1 VGSGGVHLTQPH
13 RGLTSNLGVGVLGR
27 LLIRTFAG
35 PFILTFFIVLFILV
49 MQFLWVY
56 MDDLVGK
63 GLEWYVIAELLV
75 YASASFVPM
84 ALPLAMLLSS
94 IMTLGQF
101 GEFNELTA
109 TRAAGISLWKLVRPL
124 MLLAVVLS
132 VSAFVFSDTLLPRS
146 RLKFGSLLFDI
157 QQKKPALSI
166 KEGRFY
172 NEIENYALRVGHKSE
187 DGQRLRDI
195 LIYDHSSGRGN
206 TSVITAK
213 RGKMLMSDDQ
223 RYLSLTLYDGYTYE
237 ELQEDAP
244 SRRKRPHLKT
254 SFSVQEIHFDLSSFH
269 MKRSDESIFR
279 DYFSMLDLRQLRQ
292 ATDSLEEAY
301 AERDHDILKT
311 MGQFY
316 RFGDSL
322 FFTAQYP
329 PARGG
334 TLRLRVRGTH
344 NVSMAP
350 GDGGPADPENAL
362 FERDSV
368 AARRNS
374 ADSIPGLTPAGA
386 GLRETGSQE
395 SGFSAAELQARLQAS
410 KLPSAAALPG
420 AGGQIIETMR
430 ARGDSLAEAWLQNR
444 HGSPLVT
451 HTDSIT
457 LLRDAVQ
464 SAQTL
469 QGYSSM
475 RLRELEGRRHMLN
488 RHYLEVHR
496 KFSLSFACFLFFLIG
511 APMGALIRRGGLGL
525 PMLISILLFLVYHVI
540 TMSSEKL
547 ARDGVVEVHLGM
559 WISSLVLLP
568 AGVALTMAA
577 NREGRIPLPRIRNL
591 LRLVVNKGKTE
602 RH

>member
-1 VGSGGVHLTQPH
+1 M
-13 RGLTSNLGVGVLGR
+13 GVLGR

-63 GLEWYVIAELLV
+63 GLEWYVIAELLM

-101 GEFNELTA
+101 GEYNELTA

-124 MLLAVVLS
+124 LLLS
-132 VSAFVFSDTLLPRS
+132 VLFSVAAFLFSDTLLPQS

-172 NEIENYALRVGHKSE
+172 TEIENYALRVGQKSE
-187 DGQRLRDI
+187 DGEHLRDI

-213 RGKMLMSDDQ
+213 RGRMTMSADQ
-223 RYLSLTLYDGYTYE
+223 RYLSLKLYDGYTYE

-244 SRRKRPHLKT
+244 SRRNRPHLKT
-254 SFSVQEIHFDLSSFH
+254 SFAVQEIHFDLSSFN

-279 DYFSMLDLRQLRQ
+279 DYFSMLNLNQLKQ
-292 ATDSLEEAY
+292 ATDSLETAY
-301 AERDHDILKT
+301 EERDRDIRHT
-311 MGQFY
+311 MKQFY
-316 RFGDSL
+316 HFSDSL
-322 FFTAQYP
+322 LFASKSNATHRDAH
-329 PARGG
+329 
-334 TLRLRVRGTH
+334 RLQVRGTH
-344 NVSMAP
+344 SM
-350 GDGGPADPENAL
+350 
-362 FERDSV
+362 
-368 AARRNS
+368 
-374 ADSIPGLTPAGA
+374 
-386 GLRETGSQE
+386 QE
-395 SGFSAAELQARLQAS
+395 SVQSTSSTESGQSLMDVDTTSNSSYSEAETLSVLGRQN
-410 KLPSAAALPG
+410 LPTREATNLPG
-420 AGGQIIETMR
+420 GAGQIIESVRT
-430 ARGDSLAEAWLQNR
+430 RGDSLAAIWAEKRRNEQQI
-444 HGSPLVT
+444 T

-488 RHYLEVHR
+488 RHYLEIHR

-511 APMGALIRRGGLGL
+511 APMGALIRRGGLGF
-525 PMLISILLFLVYHVI
+525 PMLISILLFLIYHVI

-547 ARDGVVEVHLGM
+547 ARDGVVDVHLGM
-559 WISSLVLLP
+559 WISSIVLLP
-568 AGVALTMAA
+568 AGVLLTLAA
-577 NREGRIPLPRIRNL
+577 NREGRIPLPRLSGFWGRKKPTN
-591 LRLVVNKGKTE
+591 
-602 RH
+602 

>member
-1 VGSGGVHLTQPH
+1 
-13 RGLTSNLGVGVLGR
+13 
-27 LLIRTFAG
+27 
-35 PFILTFFIVLFILV
+35 

-94 IMTLGQF
+94 IMTMGQF
-101 GEFNELTA
+101 GEYNELTA

-124 MLLAVVLS
+124 MFLS
-132 VSAFVFSDTLLPRS
+132 VLLSLSAFLFSDTLLPQS

-172 NEIENYALRVGHKSE
+172 TEIEHYALRIGQKSE
-187 DGQRLRDI
+187 DGKQLSDI

-213 RGKMLMSDDQ
+213 RGKMTMSDDQ
-223 RYLSLTLYDGYTYE
+223 RYLSLKLYDGFTYE

-244 SRRKRPHLKT
+244 SRRHRPHLKT
-254 SFSVQEIHFDLSSFH
+254 SFSVQEIHFDLSSFN

-279 DYFSMLDLRQLRQ
+279 DYFSMLNLKQLKL
-292 ATDSLEEAY
+292 ATDSLETAY
-301 AERDHDILKT
+301 AARDRDIRQT
-311 MGQFY
+311 MKNFY

-322 FFTAQYP
+322 LFVA
-329 PARGG
+329 PASPTRNHSP
-334 TLRLRVRGTH
+334 RLQVHGTH
-344 NVSMAP
+344 STQKSDLAQK
-350 GDGGPADPENAL
+350 ADLAQTQHHPNSSPE
-362 FERDSV
+362 ESKHMVDS
-368 AARRNS
+368 
-374 ADSIPGLTPAGA
+374 
-386 GLRETGSQE
+386 
-395 SGFSAAELQARLQAS
+395 
-410 KLPSAAALPG
+410 LPSTLAQAETLSVIYRQNLPTKEAKNLPG
-420 AGGQIIETMR
+420 SAGQVIASVRT
-430 ARGDSLAEAWLQNR
+430 RGDSLAALWAEKRRTEQR
-444 HGSPLVT
+444 IT

-488 RHYLEVHR
+488 RHYLEIHR

-525 PMLISILLFLVYHVI
+525 PMLISILLFLIYHVI

-547 ARDGVVEVHLGM
+547 ARDGVVDVHLGM

-568 AGVALTMAA
+568 AGMLLMLAA
-577 NREGRIPLPRIRNL
+577 NREGRVPLPRWSRIW
-591 LRLVVNKGKTE
+591 GKM
-602 RH
+602 R

>member
-1 VGSGGVHLTQPH
+1 MKTECCGTRPWPLYAVESGHNRIL
-13 RGLTSNLGVGVLGR
+13 RVGVLGR

-35 PFILTFFIVLFILV
+35 PFFLTFFIVLFILV

-63 GLEWYVIAELLV
+63 GLEWYVIAELLM

-124 MLLAVVLS
+124 LFLS
-132 VSAFVFSDTLLPRS
+132 VILSLSAFLFSDTLLPQS

-172 NEIENYALRVGHKSE
+172 TEIENYALRVGQKSE
-187 DGQRLRDI
+187 DGERLRDI

-213 RGKMLMSDDQ
+213 RGKMTMSADQ
-223 RYLSLTLYDGYTYE
+223 RYLSLKLYDGFTYE

-244 SRRKRPHLKT
+244 SRRNRPHLKT
-254 SFSVQEIHFDLSSFH
+254 SFAVQEIHFDLSSFN

-279 DYFSMLDLRQLRQ
+279 DYFSMLNLTQLKL
-292 ATDSLEEAY
+292 ATDSLEMAY
-301 AERDHDILKT
+301 AERDRDIRQT
-311 MGQFY
+311 MRNFY

-322 FFTAQYP
+322 LFMKTASQP
-329 PARGG
+329 PPRSR
-334 TLRLRVRGTH
+334 RLHVRGSHSMPSGGQPPTRLDSEQSRDQKESVDDPQPLAIAQAETLSVLGRH
-344 NVSMAP
+344 NLPTKEATNLP
-350 GDGGPADPENAL
+350 G
-362 FERDSV
+362 
-368 AARRNS
+368 
-374 ADSIPGLTPAGA
+374 GA
-386 GLRETGSQE
+386 GH
-395 SGFSAAELQARLQAS
+395 
-410 KLPSAAALPG
+410 
-420 AGGQIIETMR
+420 IIESAR
-430 ARGDSLAEAWLQNR
+430 SRGDSLAALWAEKRRTEQKI
-444 HGSPLVT
+444 T

-457 LLRDAVQ
+457 LIRDAVQ

-488 RHYLEVHR
+488 RHYLEIHR

-525 PMLISILLFLVYHVI
+525 PMLISILLFLIYHVI

-547 ARDGVVEVHLGM
+547 ARDGVVGVHLGM

-568 AGVALTMAA
+568 AGILLTRVA
-577 NREGRIPLPRIRNL
+577 NREGRIPLLRWSRFWKRKPL
-591 LRLVVNKGKTE
+591 LN
-602 RH
+602 

>member
-1 VGSGGVHLTQPH
+1 M
-13 RGLTSNLGVGVLGR
+13 GVLGR

-172 NEIENYALRVGHKSE
+172 TEIENYALRVGHKSE

-386 GLRETGSQE
+386 GLRETGLRETGSQAAGSQATGLRETGSQE

>member
-1 VGSGGVHLTQPH
+1 M
-13 RGLTSNLGVGVLGR
+13 GVLGR

-63 GLEWYVIAELLV
+63 GLEWYVIAELLM

-94 IMTLGQF
+94 IMTMGQF
-101 GEFNELTA
+101 GEYNELTA

-124 MLLAVVLS
+124 MLLSMLLS
-132 VSAFVFSDTLLPRS
+132 LAAFYFSDTLLPQS

-172 NEIENYALRVGHKSE
+172 TEIENYALRVGQKSE
-187 DGQRLRDI
+187 DGERLRDI

-206 TSVITAK
+206 TSVITAS
-213 RGKMLMSDDQ
+213 RGKMTMSADQ
-223 RYLSLTLYDGYTYE
+223 RYLSLKLFDGYTYE

-244 SRRKRPHLKT
+244 SRRNRPHLKT
-254 SFSVQEIHFDLSSFH
+254 SFSVQEIHFDLSSFN

-279 DYFSMLDLRQLRQ
+279 DYFSMLNLKQLKQ
-292 ATDSLEEAY
+292 ATDSLETAY
-301 AERDHDILKT
+301 AERDRDIRQT
-311 MGQFY
+311 MKNFY
-316 RFGDSL
+316 RFGDSSL
-322 FFTAQYP
+322 FTTTSTSTP
-329 PARGG
+329 RNSS
-334 TLRLRVRGTH
+334 RLQVRGSH
-344 NVSMAP
+344 SMRTSSHAHPQPNQDQATDSSKNITDAQPP
-350 GDGGPADPENAL
+350 GISQAETL
-362 FERDSV
+362 SV
-368 AARRNS
+368 LSRQNLPTNEAATL
-374 ADSIPGLTPAGA
+374 PGGA
-386 GLRETGSQE
+386 GKII
-395 SGFSAAELQARLQAS
+395 AS
-410 KLPSAAALPG
+410 VR
-420 AGGQIIETMR
+420 T
-430 ARGDSLAEAWLQNR
+430 RGDSLAAAWAEKR
-444 HGSPLVT
+444 HNQQRIT

-488 RHYLEVHR
+488 RHYLEIHR

-511 APMGALIRRGGLGL
+511 APLGALIRRGGLGL
-525 PMLISILLFLVYHVI
+525 PMLISILLFLIYHVI

-547 ARDGVVEVHLGM
+547 ARDGVVGVHLGM
-559 WISSLVLLP
+559 WISSFVLLP
-568 AGVALTMAA
+568 AGILLTLAA
-577 NREGRIPLPRIRNL
+577 NREGRIPLPLWARQWGRKTS
-591 LRLVVNKGKTE
+591 VN
-602 RH
+602 

>member
-1 VGSGGVHLTQPH
+1 
-13 RGLTSNLGVGVLGR
+13 VGVLGR

-63 GLEWYVIAELLV
+63 GLEWYVITELLL

-84 ALPLAMLLSS
+84 ALPLALLLSS

-101 GEFNELTA
+101 GEYNELTA
-109 TRAAGISLWKLVRPL
+109 IRAAGISLWKLTRPL
-124 MLLAVVLS
+124 MLLSLLFS
-132 VSAFVFSDTLLPRS
+132 LGAFLFADTLLPQS

-172 NEIENYALRVGHKSE
+172 TEIENYALRVGQKSD
-187 DGQRLRDI
+187 DGERLRDI

-213 RGKMLMSDDQ
+213 RGRIIMSADQ
-223 RYLSLTLYDGYTYE
+223 RYLSLTLFDGYTYE

-244 SRRKRPHLKT
+244 SRRNRPHLKT
-254 SFSVQEIHFDLSSFH
+254 SFSVQEIHFDLSSFN

-279 DYFSMLDLRQLRQ
+279 DYFSMLNLKQLKL
-292 ATDSLEEAY
+292 ATDSLETAY
-301 AERDHDILKT
+301 AERDRDIRET
-311 MGQFY
+311 MKQFY
-316 RFGDSL
+316 RFDDSL
-322 FFTAQYP
+322 FFVAPTTKS
-329 PARGG
+329 RHS
-334 TLRLRVRGTH
+334 THRLEVRGTH
-344 NVSMAP
+344 SMQTGAKSP
-350 GDGGPADPENAL
+350 TEA
-362 FERDSV
+362 
-368 AARRNS
+368 NS
-374 ADSIPGLTPAGA
+374 AQHLSGIDTHHSASNVADTISFISQQNVQLRHSANLPGRA
-386 GLRETGSQE
+386 GL
-395 SGFSAAELQARLQAS
+395 
-410 KLPSAAALPG
+410 
-420 AGGQIIETMR
+420 IIDSMR
-430 ARGDSLAEAWLQNR
+430 TRGDSTAAFWAEQR
-444 HGSPLVT
+444 RSERQTT

-488 RHYLEVHR
+488 RHYLEIHR

-511 APMGALIRRGGLGL
+511 APLGALIRRGGLGL
-525 PMLISILLFLVYHVI
+525 PMLISILLFLIYHVI

-547 ARDGVVEVHLGM
+547 ARDGVVNVQLGM
-559 WISSLVLLP
+559 WISSIILLP
-568 AGVALTMAA
+568 AGLLLTLAA
-577 NREGRIPLPRIRNL
+577 NREGRIPLPRWL
-591 LRLVVNKGKTE
+591 LHKGGKKIDSTP
-602 RH
+602 